1 MSTLSIG
8 RLAKSTGV
16 GVETIRFY
24 EREGLLEAPARTASG
39 YRQYTPDAV
48 SRLGFI
54 RRAKQLGFSLGEIR
68 ELLSLA
74 GAEGDRA
81 QVKALTEHK
90 LAEIERRIEE
100 LHRMRAALAE
110 LNRQCSGRGPVAGC
124 PIIEALDEQDPAGGS
139 GHE

>member
-1 MSTLSIG
+1 MNRLSIG
-8 RLAKSTGV
+8 RLAKSSGV

-39 YRQYTPDAV
+39 YRQYKPDAIA
-48 SRLGFI
+48 RLGFI

-74 GAEGDRA
+74 SADGDRA

-90 LAEIERRIEE
+90 LAEIEQRIEE
-100 LHRMRAALAE
+100 LRRMRAALAE
-110 LNRQCSGRGPVAGC
+110 LNHQCSGQGPVEGC
-124 PIIEALDEQDPAGGS
+124 PIIEALDDEDSQAETD
-139 GHE
+139 HE